1 MSRCLARILLVEDDV
16 MVSEMLQEHLELG
29 GYQVVTAADGIE
41 GLEVFRVF
49 EPDLVV
55 TDYAMPR
62 MNGVTMILRLHEMA
76 PNLPVIMVTGYAY
89 ADPVIAM
96 GVAAGV
102 FVLLQKPLSA
112 LTLLSKIAAMLRPVA
127 EADTTL

>member
-29 GYQVVTAADGIE
+29 GYEVATAADGIE
-41 GLEVFRVF
+41 GLEVFQVF
-49 EPDLVV
+49 KPDLVV

-76 PNLPVIMVTGYAY
+76 PDLPVIMVTGYAY

-112 LTLLSKIAAMLRPVA
+112 LTLLAKIAAMLRRPV